1 MTWKRSGV
9 AESQLLDVSKLLRN
23 RPVIDTDPRIMH
35 TRVEQPINQS
45 EFQHQR
51 GINLFRKLH
60 PPTAAAGIL
69 MLLVRVDKCA
79 KYAAQHEIG
88 DRSWSKHK
96 GRDTK
101 SRAEPCRCQ
110 RGCAAISTTGRK
122 YAWQSQIQSQE
133 ENHVLSSGFH
143 QCGDGTEKAQ
153 NTGVKNASGIQSCV
167 PQKRCKSQF
176 QNISAVSTTDTKQN
190 QT

>member
-101 SRAEPCRCQ
+101 SRAVSVPERLCCDLNNWEEIRPT
-110 RGCAAISTTGRK
+110 ISDPKPGRK
-122 YAWQSQIQSQE
+122 PCSWLRLEYLANVE
-133 ENHVLSSGFH
+133 
-143 QCGDGTEKAQ
+143 T
-153 NTGVKNASGIQSCV
+153 
-167 PQKRCKSQF
+167 KRRKRKTL
-176 QNISAVSTTDTKQN
+176 V
-190 QT
+190 

>member
-35 TRVEQPINQS
+35 TREQPLNQS
-45 EFQHQR
+45 EFLHQR
-51 GINLFRKLH
+51 GINLFRKL
-60 PPTAAAGIL
+60 PPTAAVGIL

-79 KYAAQHEIG
+79 KCAALHEIG

-101 SRAEPCRCQ
+101 SQSVSVPERLCCDLNNWEEIRPT
-110 RGCAAISTTGRK
+110 ISDPKPGRK
-122 YAWQSQIQSQE
+122 PCSQLR
-133 ENHVLSSGFH
+133 LSSMWRRNGESAKH
-143 QCGDGTEKAQ
+143 WCEK
-153 NTGVKNASGIQSCV
+153 
-167 PQKRCKSQF
+167 
-176 QNISAVSTTDTKQN
+176 
-190 QT
+190 